1 MKRILIPLIALTGL
15 FASCK
20 KSSSSP
26 SIPPGI
32 SATLNGTSKNFS
44 VGAIA
49 SKGHSAVTSYIE
61 IGGAVSLTTGESIL
75 ISLTNGLSGGVD
87 SLVVGTYSDTSTRF
101 TVNLTY
107 TISNSNNDDY
117 EGGSYVDG
125 SQVPG
130 IAVTDHLTVVISSI
144 TSTAITGTFSG
155 NLYLQGV
162 APGTGAPWP
171 ISGTFN
177 APLPQQ

>member
-20 KSSSSP
+20 KSSSAP
-26 SIPPGI
+26 AIPPGI
-32 SATLNGTSKNFS
+32 SATLNGTPKDFS
-44 VGAIA
+44 VGATARKSNPLGIA
-49 SKGHSAVTSYIE
+49 NIE
-61 IGGAVSLTTGESIL
+61 IAGAVSLTTGESVL
-75 ISLTNGLSGGVD
+75 IALTNGLGGGKD

-101 TVNLTY
+101 SVDLLY
-107 TISNSNNDDY
+107 TISNSNNNDY
-117 EGGSYVDG
+117 EGGTFVDG

-144 TSTAITGTFSG
+144 TSTNITGSYSG
-155 NLYLQGV
+155 NLYLDGV

-171 ISGTFN
+171 ITGTFN
-177 APLPQQ
+177 APLQQQ